1 MKLKILNIGSFKVNN
16 YILFDEESNEI
27 VLIDAGGDLE
37 ATKAEIDKLGGEL
50 KYLLNTHGHMD
61 HIAGDYDIQNYY
73 NVPIYLHKDDESLVH
88 EMKQYLQYLG
98 MPDYEEPQNITY
110 IEDGQIFKIGEHII
124 KTIHTPGHTRGGV
137 SYLIGDMLFSG
148 DTLFFESIGRTD
160 LPGGSYEELVKSIKT
175 KLFTLPENIIVYPG
189 HGESSTIGHEKSNN
203 QYV

>member
-1 MKLKILNIGSFKVNN
+1 MKN
-16 YILFDEESNEI
+16 
-27 VLIDAGGDLE
+27 
-37 ATKAEIDKLGGEL
+37 
-50 KYLLNTHGHMD
+50 
-61 HIAGDYDIQNYY
+61 IQN
-73 NVPIYLHKDDESLVH
+73 V
-88 EMKQYLQYLG
+88 
-98 MPDYEEPQNITY
+98 TF
-110 IEDGQIFKIGEHII
+110 IEDGHVFQIGEHII

-189 HGESSTIGHEKSNN
+189 HGESSTIGHEKNNN